1 MKNSWLNEVRRLTGA
16 QEGDCALL
24 LFAAPRWSPQWD
36 HPRSA
41 GAQEGDCA
49 LLLFAAPHWSPQW
62 DHPRS
67 AGAQFSCLLSHDEPA

>member
-41 GAQEGDCA
+41 GAQ
-49 LLLFAAPHWSPQW
+49 
-62 DHPRS
+62 
-67 AGAQFSCLLSHDEPA
+67 FSCLLSHDEPA